1 MPDSIYKSFEGEAE
15 ILTLYSEALAALGS
29 GHGNL
34 PVSTPYG
41 GTHVLTVGP
50 DDAPPVWFLPGGTS

>member
-15 ILTLYSEALAALGS
+15 ILALYSEALAALGS
-29 GHGNL
+29 GHGSL

-50 DDAPPVWFLPGGTS
+50 DDARRCCSCPGGTS